1 MKLIHANMTFIHGR
15 IHQCRWIK
23 ITFNFKQQAQ
33 SSKLRFL
40 IYAQAIFEGMCTQ
53 YCRTTDTNPHTIEVV
68 QPIINN
74 DKGFIL

>member
-1 MKLIHANMTFIHGR
+1 
-15 IHQCRWIK
+15 
-23 ITFNFKQQAQ
+23 
-33 SSKLRFL
+33 L